1 MCLYYSV
8 HKVFQVLDPFLSSM
22 CSNTISHKWEGL
34 GEERKTIKP
43 QEVGV
48 SKKKHFQLVCSFM
61 EFFIF
66 YFCYAKNVSQ
76 TAFKKT
82 KLSCFFYVP
91 RKRLTLACQVTWF
104 ASSL

>member
-1 MCLYYSV
+1 MNVIYVSMYYSV
-8 HKVFQVLDPFLSSM
+8 HKVFQVLDPFLSST

-48 SKKKHFQLVCSFM
+48 SKIKKRFQLVCSFM

-66 YFCYAKNVSQ
+66 VMPRMFHKLHL
-76 TAFKKT
+76 KKPNFPASFT
-82 KLSCFFYVP
+82 
-91 RKRLTLACQVTWF
+91 CQEKD
-104 ASSL
+104 